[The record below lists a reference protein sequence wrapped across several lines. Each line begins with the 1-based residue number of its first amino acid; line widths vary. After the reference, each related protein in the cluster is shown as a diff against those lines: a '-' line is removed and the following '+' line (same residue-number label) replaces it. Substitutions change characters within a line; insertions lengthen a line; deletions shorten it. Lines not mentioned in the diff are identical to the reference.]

1 MFIRFAFIVLLAF
14 TLFSPSSTKASE
26 WLEWQSNNIQG
37 LYGEGFLLSSDT
49 QQVTFT
55 FEHANGWKYGDN
67 FFYVDHVIGHT
78 DEINAEWSPRLSL
91 AKMTGEDFSFGIIQD
106 VLIAST
112 WEKGRNFDA
121 YLLGAGVD
129 LELPGFAFAQLNVY
143 NRNNPDA
150 AGHGWQTTAAWS
162 RPFEIGNAKFSF
174 DGYFDYADY
183 EEGAVN
189 FFTQPQLLYDLGHSL
204 GHQDGKAFVGL
215 EWRYWENKFGV
226 DDFDESVPQIM
237 AKWVF

>member
-1 MFIRFAFIVLLAF
+1 MLKLISTFILYFLII
-14 TLFSPSSTKASE
+14 SPAHAN
-26 WLEWQSNNIQG
+26 WLEWQSNNIQLLHG
-37 LYGEGFLLSSDT
+37 DGFLLSDENEQT
-49 QQVTFT
+49 TFT

-67 FFYVDHVIGHT
+67 FFYIDHVFDTT

-91 AKMTGEDFSFGIIQD
+91 GKITGKDFSFGPITD
-106 VLIAST
+106 VLIAGT

-121 YLLGAGVD
+121 YLVGAGVD
-129 LELPGFAFAQLNVY
+129 LDLPGFAFAQVNLY
-143 NRNNPDA
+143 SRNNPDVVDT
-150 AGHGWQTTAAWS
+150 GWQVTTAWS

-174 DGYFDYADY
+174 DGYFDFADY

-189 FFTQPQLLYDLGHSL
+189 FFTQPQLIYDLGHAL
-204 GHQDGKAFVGL
+204 GYQDGKGYIGL

-237 AKWVF
+237 TKWVF